1 MNSSKIFK
9 ILFYLGLFLILFFFL
24 VNNINFV
31 SNLQARNGTLS
42 KNLAT
47 QQENLS
53 NISRDQ
59 NRDLGDEIREKES
72 KGELEFVTQSDL
84 IGIEELI
91 PESGGQDEEVRGVR

>member
-42 KNLAT
+42 KDLTA